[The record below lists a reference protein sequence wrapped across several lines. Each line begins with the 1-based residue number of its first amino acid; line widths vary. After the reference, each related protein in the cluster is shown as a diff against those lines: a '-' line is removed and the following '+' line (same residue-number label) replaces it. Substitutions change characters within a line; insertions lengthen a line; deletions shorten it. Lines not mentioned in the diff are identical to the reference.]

1 VIRRTASRFGLIAD
15 VHANL
20 QALETVLAY
29 LDSEGVEEIWC
40 LGDVVG
46 YGGDPSACIAVVRER
61 CAGTVRGNH
70 DAAAVRPEL
79 RATFNPHAREA
90 IESQAVLLDREEL
103 EWLASLPPLIE
114 LDDVVL
120 LHGSAVEPAEFPYVL
135 TLSDARRELEALS
148 ARWAFF
154 GHTHVPAAWRMDPTG
169 PVEGMVLPEPPEALA
184 LDPPGRYL
192 VNPGAVGQP
201 RNGDPRA
208 SCAIFERGSARLR
221 RVALD
226 YDVAAAQS
234 AILRAGM
241 PAIEAERLELGR

>member
-1 VIRRTASRFGLIAD
+1 MIRRTASRFGLIAD

-20 QALETVLAY
+20 QALETVLAH
-29 LDSEGVEEIWC
+29 LDSHDVGEIWC

-46 YGGDPSACIAVVRER
+46 YGGDPGPCIEIVRER

-90 IESQAVLLDREEL
+90 IEAQAELLAPEEL
-103 EWLASLPPLIE
+103 AWLGALPRLIE

-120 LHGSAVEPAEFPYVL
+120 LHGSVAEPAGFGYVL
-135 TLSDARRELEALS
+135 AASDARRELA
-148 ARWAFF
+148 AMTVRWGFF
-154 GHTHVPAAWRMDPTG
+154 GHTHVPAGWRMDPAG
-169 PVEGMVLPEPPEALA
+169 AVEALALPEPPAELA
-184 LDPPGRYL
+184 LDQPGRYL
-192 VNPGAVGQP
+192 LNPGAVGQP

-226 YDVAAAQS
+226 YDVAAAQA
-234 AILRAGM
+234 AILRSGM
-241 PAIEAERLELGR
+241 PPIEAERLVLGR